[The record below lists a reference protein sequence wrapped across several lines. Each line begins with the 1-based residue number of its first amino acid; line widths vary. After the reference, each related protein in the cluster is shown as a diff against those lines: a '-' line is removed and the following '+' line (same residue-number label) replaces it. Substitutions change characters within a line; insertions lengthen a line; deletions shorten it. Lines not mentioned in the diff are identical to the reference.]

1 MDPTKIGIYLQAQ
14 EGRIVRVTSPYWIP
28 EEPDWVMVTKDPNV
42 TLVAAREIIKSKSLM
57 NDPSQVVWTGLPS
70 QE

>member
-42 TLVAAREIIKSKSLM
+42 TLVAAREIIKSKGLM